1 MKVKVEIE
9 QWLVNIVG
17 ENVFD
22 LGIVKGF
29 ENGWRN

>member
-9 QWLVNIVG
+9 QWLVNMVG

-22 LGIVKGF
+22 RAIVKGF
-29 ENGWRN
+29 ENGW